1 MKRQKVL
8 FIKQNYIFR
17 ILKGFIMAGL
27 FIIALLLI
35 LIHKIDIGVFS
46 GISQGILYITAPI
59 IHTVTLPAQGISYA
73 YKKASEIINV
83 YEENQRLAKEND
95 ELFLLKDNIKAL
107 KAENILLKKM
117 LYHIDIP
124 NIKSRTA
131 RIIGETG
138 NAFAKSLILYLGD
151 DNKEIKQGHAVVVP
165 TGMIGRIDT
174 ISGKYARV
182 TLITDIN
189 SKIPVVSEKSR
200 DRGILTGTNTNELK
214 LIFTPP
220 LAELQ
225 VGDLLL
231 TSGVGGGLP
240 PDLPIAR
247 IKETKMDSITATPLF
262 NTSKIEIVKILIYDI
277 APSNEDLKDM
287 Q

>member
-8 FIKQNYIFR
+8 FIKPNYILR
-17 ILKGFIMAGL
+17 ILKGFVMAGL

-35 LIHKIDIGVFS
+35 LVHKIDIGVFS
-46 GISQGILYITAPI
+46 GISKGILYISAPI
-59 IHTVTLPAQGISYA
+59 IHTATLPAVGISYA
-73 YKKASEIINV
+73 YKKTSEIINV
-83 YEENQRLAKEND
+83 YEENKRLAKEND
-95 ELFLLKDNIKAL
+95 ELFLLKDHIKAL

-117 LYHIDIP
+117 LHHIDIP
-124 NIKSRTA
+124 EVENRTA
-131 RIIGETG
+131 RVIAETG

-151 DNKEIKQGHAVVVP
+151 AHKEIKPGYAVLIP
-165 TGMIGRIDT
+165 NGMVGRID
-174 ISGKYARV
+174 IVSGKYARV

-225 VGDLLL
+225 PGDLLV

-240 PDLPIAR
+240 PDIPIAR

-262 NTSKIEIVKILIYDI
+262 NTSKIEIVKILLYDVT
-277 APSNEDLKDM
+277 PTEQDLKDM
-287 Q
+287 E